1 MTAVARARHTRARL
15 ADESGMTL
23 VEVVVAA
30 IVLVLGASATFG
42 VLAAATKNAQRAK
55 ASQVVLDLAQEELER
70 MRSLPYDALAI
81 NAVPTPSAN
90 PRDPNSRLQGSSF
103 ALRRN
108 PPSEFEP
115 LVVDPDGVS
124 PESRF
129 DVGTEE
135 GGAVAGTVYRYVVS
149 RTEPD
154 CGEPECDF
162 KQIVIAVKPDTP
174 GNHSGERGYVEVQ
187 SSFIDP
193 DRLPEPPPPGEGD
206 EEGEPEPGPGPGEED
221 AVTAQQFFLSDTP
234 CAEGVTE
241 RVEPSE
247 DHLLHNT
254 LGTCADGPRVG
265 STPGAPDALLLSAP
279 PDRSPEDEA
288 DPPLYDYAD
297 DFYLE
302 PTPDTDRGLQ
312 IRRGDTQGCHFEPTG
327 TANPESQVHR
337 WVSDPMPADFTLTGR
352 ATLEFSTRTLN
363 DALHTGTLCVFLF
376 HRAEGGSP
384 QPQDTLMTN
393 ARDGEQFWKFTP
405 EGNAFWPRFA
415 WSKQRLTMEL
425 AGVPYTIP
433 QGDRLGLAL
442 GVERF
447 NTPADAIPIMYD
459 HPNHPSRVEVDTE
472 TPIEDGG
479 AGGAEGG

>member
-1 MTAVARARHTRARL
+1 MRL
-15 ADESGMTL
+15 ADEGGLTL
-23 VEVVVAA
+23 IEVMVAA

-55 ASQVVLDLAQEELER
+55 SSQVILDLAQEEMER
-70 MRSLPYDALAI
+70 MRSLPYASLAI
-81 NAVPTPSAN
+81 NTVPSPSSN
-90 PRDPNSRLQGSSF
+90 PLDPNSRLQGATF

-108 PPSEFEP
+108 PPGEFEP
-115 LVVDPDGVS
+115 LVVDPEGIS
-124 PESRF
+124 PESPF
-129 DVGTEE
+129 DVGTPE
-135 GGAVAGTVYRYVVS
+135 GGGVTGTVYRYVVS

-162 KQIVIAVKPDTP
+162 KQLVVAVRPDTP
-174 GNHSGERGYVEVQ
+174 GNQSGERGYVEVQ

-193 DRLPEPPPPGEGD
+193 DRLPEPPPPDDSGEGGPD
-206 EEGEPEPGPGPGEED
+206 PGSGPGEGSQ
-221 AVTAQQFFLSDTP
+221 VTAQQFFLSDTP
-234 CAEGVTE
+234 CDPEGATQRQE
-241 RVEPSE
+241 ITG

-254 LGTCADGPRVG
+254 LGTCADGPQVG
-265 STPGAPDALLLSAP
+265 TTPGAPDALLPAAAP
-279 PDRSPEDEA
+279 DPAPEDES

-327 TANPESQVHR
+327 SANPESQIHR
-337 WVSDPMPADFTLTGR
+337 WVSDPVPADFTLTGR

-363 DALHTGTLCVFLF
+363 DALHTGTLCAFLF
-376 HRAEGGSP
+376 HRVEGGDP
-384 QPQDTLMTN
+384 QPLDTLLTD
-393 ARDGEQFWKFTP
+393 AKTGEGFWKFTP
-405 EGNAFWPRFA
+405 EGNSFWPRFA
-415 WSKQRLTMEL
+415 WSKQRLTMDV

-433 QGDRLGLAL
+433 KGDRLGLAL

-459 HPNHPSRVEVDTE
+459 HPNHPTRVEVDTD
-472 TPIEDGG
+472 TPIEGDAEASG
-479 AGGAEGG
+479 EGG